1 LDSAICLLQS
11 TDAIQRLQL
20 NHIRK
25 PPSEHIRAPMRTQAI
40 RSERHASAIRA
51 ICGHIRAHPNQRR
64 PQLGF
69 ASLFPSF
76 QSFAVSSSA
85 LCINFDRC
93 SQTSGS
99 STCSSIFSFFRS
111 AYSAWSAVKN
121 PANQKRHE
129 TEPKSNRLRTAV
141 PNQRSKV
148 NQKRIKPEP
157 KPNQNRHDSEPSVQK
172 PAQPIASTSTHSA
185 QKSAALNYSH
195 LSANSAPSVFSVLI
209 TNSSERP
216 SPPQTF
222 HFARSWEDQRM
233 QVRIGS
239 KRKAF
244 RTVRFDA
251 DRNEIVLIEQRLLP
265 HKFELV
271 RCKDYKETARAIT
284 DMVVRG
290 AGAIG
295 ATAAYGFAQGLRA
308 FRGKGLDQFEA
319 QVERVYRTLA
329 EARPTAVD
337 PVNAMNTI
345 RDLLNGGKTI
355 AEKQTIAL
363 QAAEEFADEDVEHCQ
378 AIGQHGAK
386 LIKDGMRVLTH
397 CNAGWLAFVDIGSAT
412 APIYA
417 ARDAGRKFH
426 VYCSETRPRCQGAS
440 LTAWELAQEGI
451 SHQVVSDNAAGHLMQ
466 RGMVDLVIV
475 GSDRTL
481 GRTGEVAN
489 KIGTYTRAAVAARH
503 KIPFY
508 VAIPLSTIDWSLK
521 SGMEIPIEDRHESE
535 VLGAWGVTANGKREY
550 VRIANPSSGAVN
562 PGFDVTP
569 AELITGIITPEG
581 IFRPK
586 DLWKNRA
593 KLGGG

>member
-1 LDSAICLLQS
+1 
-11 TDAIQRLQL
+11 
-20 NHIRK
+20 
-25 PPSEHIRAPMRTQAI
+25 
-40 RSERHASAIRA
+40 
-51 ICGHIRAHPNQRR
+51 
-64 PQLGF
+64 
-69 ASLFPSF
+69 
-76 QSFAVSSSA
+76 
-85 LCINFDRC
+85 
-93 SQTSGS
+93 
-99 STCSSIFSFFRS
+99 
-111 AYSAWSAVKN
+111 
-121 PANQKRHE
+121 
-129 TEPKSNRLRTAV
+129 
-141 PNQRSKV
+141 
-148 NQKRIKPEP
+148 
-157 KPNQNRHDSEPSVQK
+157 
-172 PAQPIASTSTHSA
+172 
-185 QKSAALNYSH
+185 
-195 LSANSAPSVFSVLI
+195 
-209 TNSSERP
+209 
-216 SPPQTF
+216 
-222 HFARSWEDQRM
+222 M

-239 KRKAF
+239 KRKSF
-244 RTVRFDA
+244 RTVSFDRK
-251 DRNEIVLIEQRLLP
+251 RNQVILIEQRLLP
-265 HKFELV
+265 HKFELF
-271 RCKDYKETARAIT
+271 RSEDYKKTASAIN

-308 FRGKGLDQFEA
+308 FRGKNLDLFENH
-319 QVERVYRTLA
+319 VERVYKTLA

-345 RDLLNGGKTI
+345 RGLLAGGKTI
-355 AEKQTIAL
+355 AEKQAIAL
-363 QAAEEFADEDVEHCQ
+363 RGADDFADEDVHHCE
-378 AIGQHGAK
+378 AIGRQGAS
-386 LIKDGMRVLTH
+386 LIKEGMRVLTH

-417 ARDAGRKFH
+417 ARDQGKKFH

-489 KIGTYTRAAVAARH
+489 KIGTYTRACVAARH

-508 VAIPLSTIDWSLK
+508 VAIPLSTIDWNLT
-521 SGMEIPIEDRHESE
+521 SGMDIPIEDRHESE
-535 VLGAWGVTANGKREY
+535 VLGAWGVTKSGKREY

-569 AELITGIITPEG
+569 SELITGIITPEG

-593 KLGGG
+593 YLGA